1 MSNTRKRWSIPTWM
15 LFHGMAEKID
25 PIFYKNNKKD
35 VLNIISVICDN
46 LPCPYCRQNAS
57 QYLKKNM
64 KNIDTKEDLKL
75 FLYRFHNDV
84 NNKLKKK
91 HFNVTILNK
100 YKNINI
106 LHAYKWFDNKF
117 YGEYIVS
124 HDFNKWRRNL
134 VKDKVSTFFKNNWRK
149 MFK

>member
-25 PIFYKNNKKD
+25 ETFYKNNKKE
-35 VLNIISVICDN
+35 VLNIIKIICDN

-57 QYLKKNM
+57 KYLKINM
-64 KNIDTKEDLKL
+64 RNIETKEDLKL

-84 NNKLKKK
+84 NKKLKKK
-91 HFNVTILNK
+91 HFSESILNK
-100 YKNINI
+100 YKTINI

-124 HDFNKWRRNL
+124 HDFNKWRRNM
-134 VKDKVSTFFKNNWRK
+134 VKDKVTTFFKDNWKK